1 MHDWARMISYR
12 TTKQRPMRLI
22 DKISAAAKRRTPS
35 CRDKWRLPI
44 RVRITSLALALA
56 LGASVAL
63 GTPLH
68 SSERGCTMDMDMEGC
83 EHMGMD
89 PSASAVTSAM
99 PLCCLLNCQEPGPTG
114 SGFTV
119 QIPTFNGAFLDQVAL
134 VPPLTLPKPFPQSNW
149 VQASSFTPPETYLK
163 NLALLI

>member
-1 MHDWARMISYR
+1 
-12 TTKQRPMRLI
+12 MRLI
-22 DKISAAAKRRTPS
+22 DKMSGAAKRRNPS
-35 CRDKWRLPI
+35 FRDRWRLPI
-44 RVRITSLALALA
+44 RVRIASLALALA
-56 LGASVAL
+56 LAASVAL

-68 SSERGCTMDMDMEGC
+68 SSERGCTMDMESC

-89 PSASAVTSAM
+89 PSAPAVTSAL
-99 PLCCLLNCQEPGPTG
+99 PLCCLLDCQEPGPTG

-134 VPPLTLPKPFPQSNW
+134 MPPSTLPKLFPQTNW
-149 VQASSFTPPETYLK
+149 VQTSSFTPPETYLK

>member
-1 MHDWARMISYR
+1 MFSYDTR
-12 TTKQRPMRLI
+12 KQKAMRLL
-22 DKISAAAKRRTPS
+22 DKISAAPRWRSSS
-35 CRDKWRLPI
+35 CRDKRRLAMWL
-44 RVRITSLALALA
+44 RITSLALALA
-56 LGASVAL
+56 LAASVAL

-68 SSERGCTMDMDMEGC
+68 SSERSCSMPMSMDMEGC

-89 PSASAVTSAM
+89 PSAPAVTSTP
-99 PLCCLLNCQEPGPTG
+99 PLCCLLNCPEPGPTG
-114 SGFTV
+114 SAFSF

-149 VQASSFTPPETYLK
+149 VQTSPFTPPETYLR